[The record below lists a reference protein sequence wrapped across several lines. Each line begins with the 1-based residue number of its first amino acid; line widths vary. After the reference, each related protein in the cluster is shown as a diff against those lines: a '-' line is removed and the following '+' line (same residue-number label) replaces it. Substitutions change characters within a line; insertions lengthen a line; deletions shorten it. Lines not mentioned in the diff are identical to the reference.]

1 MNSNM
6 KTMTKTAAILIMA
19 IMPGLNALAQQDTV
33 FVANRDT
40 VVTHYL
46 LSPKDIESAKHILY
60 VNEDVTTHIIMP
72 ENIKLVDIS
81 TAKIVGNQCTDN
93 MVRIKPRG
101 RMSENELAG
110 TVTVIGERHLVQYEI
125 VYTGM
130 PTKAISSYVISQ
142 NELNRYNNPDV
153 LMPEREMAAY
163 AWAIYSSKRK
173 FNNIRYTASGIQAVV
188 NNIYTIGDYFFIDY
202 SLYNNTNIKYDID
215 ELRIKLTDKK
225 EVKATNS
232 QTIELTPVYMLNKT
246 RSFKGA
252 YRNVMVIEKLTFP
265 DEKVLKLE
273 ISENQISGRVIYLS
287 IEYAD
292 ILHADGFSEKML
304 KHLTSY
310 PNK

>member
-1 MNSNM
+1 M
-6 KTMTKTAAILIMA
+6 KTRTKTAVILVMA
-19 IMPGLNALAQQDTV
+19 LMPGIRMLAQQDTV
-33 FVANRDT
+33 FVTNKDT
-40 VVTHYL
+40 IITHYI
-46 LSPKDIESAKHILY
+46 LSPKDMETAKHVIY

-81 TAKIVGNQCTDN
+81 TAKMVGNQCTDN

-110 TVTVIGERHLVQYEI
+110 TVTLIGERHLAQYEM
-125 VYTGM
+125 VYTDM
-130 PTKAISSYVISQ
+130 PTKARSSYVISQ
-142 NELNRYNNPDV
+142 EELSRYDNPNV
-153 LMPEREMAAY
+153 LMPEQDMAAY

-173 FNNIRYTASGIQAVV
+173 FNNIRYSASGIQAVV

>member
-1 MNSNM
+1 M
-6 KTMTKTAAILIMA
+6 KTTTKTAVILVMA
-19 IMPGLNALAQQDTV
+19 LMPGIRMLAQHDTV
-33 FVANRDT
+33 FVADRDT
-40 VVTHYL
+40 VVTHYI
-46 LSPKDIESAKHILY
+46 LSPKDMETAKHVIY
-60 VNEDVTTHIIMP
+60 VNEDVTTHLIMP

-81 TAKIVGNQCTDN
+81 TAKIVGNQCADN

-110 TVTVIGERHLVQYEI
+110 TVTLIGERHLAQYEM
-125 VYTGM
+125 VYTDM
-130 PTKAISSYVISQ
+130 PTKARSSYVISQ
-142 NELNRYNNPDV
+142 EELSRYDNPNV
-153 LMPEREMAAY
+153 LMPERDMAAY

-173 FNNIRYTASGIQAVV
+173 FNNIRYSANGIRAVV

-202 SLYNNTNIKYDID
+202 SLYNNTKIKYDID

-232 QTIELTPVYMLNKT
+232 QTIELTPVYMLNHV

-265 DEKVLKLE
+265 DEKALKLE

-310 PNK
+310 QNK

>member
-1 MNSNM
+1 M
-6 KTMTKTAAILIMA
+6 KTRTKTAVILVMA
-19 IMPGLNALAQQDTV
+19 LMPGIRMLAQQDTV

-40 VVTHYL
+40 VVTHYI
-46 LSPKDIESAKHILY
+46 LSPKDMETVKHVIY

-81 TAKIVGNQCTDN
+81 TAKIVGNQCADN

-110 TVTVIGERHLVQYEI
+110 TVTLIGERHLAQYEM
-125 VYTGM
+125 VYTGI
-130 PTKAISSYVISQ
+130 PTKARSSYVISQ
-142 NELNRYNNPDV
+142 EELSRYDNPNV
-153 LMPEREMAAY
+153 LMPEQDMAAY

-173 FNNIRYTASGIQAVV
+173 FNNIRYTASGIQTVV

>member
-1 MNSNM
+1 M

-46 LSPKDIESAKHILY
+46 LSPKEIESAKHILY

-125 VYTGM
+125 VYTDM
-130 PTKAISSYVISQ
+130 PTKARSSYVISQ
-142 NELNRYNNPDV
+142 EELKSIRQSRTCSCLNRD
-153 LMPEREMAAY
+153 MAAY

-173 FNNIRYTASGIQAVV
+173 FNNIRYSASGIRC
-188 NNIYTIGDYFFIDY
+188 G
-202 SLYNNTNIKYDID
+202 SK
-215 ELRIKLTDKK
+215 
-225 EVKATNS
+225 
-232 QTIELTPVYMLNKT
+232 
-246 RSFKGA
+246 
-252 YRNVMVIEKLTFP
+252 
-265 DEKVLKLE
+265 
-273 ISENQISGRVIYLS
+273 
-287 IEYAD
+287 
-292 ILHADGFSEKML
+292 
-304 KHLTSY
+304 
-310 PNK
+310 